1 MRGAREA
8 PPAERGGAGLEMTL
22 LPPVPMSLSK
32 QRMYE
37 EALGPVARHGRAE
50 RARSHLKLC
59 TGGCAGSTPILNYIH
74 VV

>member
-1 MRGAREA
+1 
-8 PPAERGGAGLEMTL
+8 MTL
-22 LPPVPMSLSK
+22 LPPAPMSLSK

-74 VV
+74 MV